1 MSLSINTNSSA
12 LVALQGLTSITNQL
26 NAVTKQVNTGYKV
39 NDALDDGAAF
49 AVAQGLRGDISTID
63 AVTTQLQNSQG
74 LVQVANTAGT
84 QVSNSL
90 NSLKGVLAT
99 LSSSNLSS
107 TQRAQYESQYNS
119 IKAQIAG
126 YITNAS
132 FNGQNLLDTTTAVTV
147 ISTASGGSLTIT
159 AFDLT
164 GASGSTQVTS
174 LLGSAPTTAAAAQ
187 ALLTGGFVTAQTNVA
202 TALSSYGSANTTIN
216 NQVSYLQAV
225 SDATTTGLGSIVD
238 ANLAKES
245 AKLQSLQISQQLA
258 TQTLSIANQQPSI
271 LLNLFK

>member
-119 IKAQIAG
+119 IKAQISG

-187 ALLTGGFVTAQTNVA
+187 ALLTGGFVSAQTNVA